1 MWLLPGQPVFAPL
14 VSLRHLNLSH
24 NRITEL
30 DSGLLADLTD
40 SLETLDLTDNQVG
53 RLSAGQ
59 FRHMGRLA
67 ALRLDHNRVT
77 SLGQGV
83 FHGLTA
89 SLLLLSLSNNS
100 LGFIHEEA
108 LLPLASGLRVLRL
121 SLNRLSAL
129 PAALKQL
136 TGLEELDL
144 SENELRRL
152 NASDLLGTGSPLL
165 VLRLSGNGLEDVS
178 LPGRGLLPPPRLQLL
193 DLSANRL
200 SWLGPDSFAGLPGLT
215 ELSLA
220 GNLLEDINGV
230 LPSHPALLSLNISG
244 NRLKWFDMAFFPR
257 QLTRLDVQVQ
267 RWSNFSQL

>member
-1 MWLLPGQPVFAPL
+1 VWLLPGQPVFAPL

-40 SLETLDLTDNQVG
+40 SLESLDLTANQVG

-67 ALRLDHNRVT
+67 VLRLDHNRVT

-89 SLLLLSLSNNS
+89 SLQLLSLSNNS

-121 SLNRLSAL
+121 SRNRLSAL
-129 PAALKQL
+129 PTALEQL

-152 NASDLLGTGSPLL
+152 NASDLLGAGSPLL

-178 LPGRGLLPPPRLQLL
+178 LPGRGLQPPPRLQRL
-193 DLSANRL
+193 DLSANSL

-267 RWSNFSQL
+267 RWSNFLQL